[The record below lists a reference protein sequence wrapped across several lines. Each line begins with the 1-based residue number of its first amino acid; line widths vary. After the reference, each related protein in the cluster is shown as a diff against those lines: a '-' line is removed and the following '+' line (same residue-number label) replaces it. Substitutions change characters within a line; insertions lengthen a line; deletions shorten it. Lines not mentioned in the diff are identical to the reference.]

1 MTYSLANSANIDV
14 HCQSYNQFVL
24 ALAGDIILSLAQ
36 KQEQGA
42 TTVLFLAQKHNGDP
56 KWDTCI

>member
-1 MTYSLANSANIDV
+1 MTYSLTNSANIDV

-42 TTVLFLAQKHNGDP
+42 TTVLLLAQKHNGDP
-56 KWDTCI
+56 K